1 MIASDSA
8 SATGGRS
15 NAETGMALMA
25 VAMLLVPGLDAIA
38 KTLTATLAPAQ
49 IAWGRFLFQTLTILP
64 VLWFSGRVIRTRRP
78 LLHGARGLLLATAL
92 LLIIWAFQYLPL
104 ANAIAIFFVEPL
116 ILTLLS
122 AAFLGERIGPRR
134 LAAVVVGL
142 IGALVVIR
150 PNWAVFGWAA
160 VLPLGAAVCF
170 AGYLALT
177 RHSGDAEH
185 PLAMQLWAGVAATL
199 GLTVVTAI
207 GDGTGIGPIDPVM
220 PAPREWALLVAL
232 GAFSA
237 TTHVMLAFAFRFA
250 QAGILAPFQY
260 LEIISATLLGL
271 LLFGDFPDAMT
282 WAGTALIIAAGLY
295 VFLRERRE
303 PAQAPEPNPP

>member
-1 MIASDSA
+1 VTSSNRTG
-8 SATGGRS
+8 ATGGRS
-15 NAETGMALMA
+15 STETGMALMA

-49 IAWGRFLFQTLTILP
+49 IAWGRFLFQTLAILP
-64 VLWFSGRVIRTRRP
+64 VLWLSGRTIRTSRP
-78 LLHGARGLLLATAL
+78 LLHAARGLLLAGAL

-134 LAAVVVGL
+134 LSAVAVGL
-142 IGALVVIR
+142 IGALIVIR
-150 PNWAVFGWAA
+150 PNWAVFGWTAI
-160 VLPLGAAVCF
+160 LPLGAAVCF

-177 RHSGDAEH
+177 RHSGDVEH
-185 PLAMQLWAGVAATL
+185 PLAMQLWAGAAATI
-199 GLTVVTAI
+199 GLTGVIGV
-207 GDGTGIGPIDPVM
+207 GDGTGIGPIDPVL
-220 PAPREWALLVAL
+220 PAAGEWALLVGL

-250 QAGILAPFQY
+250 EAGILAPFQY

-282 WAGTALIIAAGLY
+282 WAGTALIVGAGLY
-295 VFLRERRE
+295 VFLRERRSSRE
-303 PAQAPEPNPP
+303 AVALP